1 LYGNDLGQ
9 NFDVNGPTGYIEN
22 NRSSHIVMGVNNKI
36 KKDKIVVSGKAHKHI
51 KKDKKRGQSKDS
63 KIN

>member
-1 LYGNDLGQ
+1 
-9 NFDVNGPTGYIEN
+9 
-22 NRSSHIVMGVNNKI
+22 MGVNNKI